1 MGQTINERRVLSE
14 REVRDLERL
23 AREQEHHLYFRRHSP
38 REVRWIPMVDT
49 DMSKPVS
56 AAEAVVWT
64 VVCALLMAFAFIVLG
79 LQ

>member
-1 MGQTINERRVLSE
+1 MTQTINERRVLSE
-14 REVRDLERL
+14 REVRDLEKL

-56 AAEAVVWT
+56 WPEAVVWAA
-64 VVCALLMAFAFIVLG
+64 VCALFVAAMFGALSL
-79 LQ
+79 